1 MRTVIPM
8 LVATTLLTACTQ
20 RPDALADQA
29 TVADPLRAP
38 ADFASIADTHARSV
52 ALYGEVSR
60 VIESP
65 RCMNCHPDTRRP
77 TQGDD
82 LHAHVPFIQAGI
94 EGHGTGGL
102 TCATCHQAA
111 NVATFAEPA
120 SIPGNPRWALAPAS
134 MAWQGK
140 TRGEICRQI
149 KDPARNGGHTL
160 AQIHHHMA
168 EDKLVG
174 WAWNPGP
181 GRKPAPGT
189 QAALGSLLT
198 AWIDTGA
205 ACPDG

>member
-1 MRTVIPM
+1 MRPFISTIAAATL
-8 LVATTLLTACTQ
+8 LVACTH
-20 RPDALADQA
+20 RPTSAVDQ
-29 TVADPLRAP
+29 TKVADPLRTP
-38 ADFASIADTHARSV
+38 ADFAAIADAHARSV

-65 RCMNCHPDTRRP
+65 RCLNCHPATRRP

-82 LHAHVPFIQAGI
+82 LHPHVPYVLAGI
-94 EGHGTGGL
+94 EGHGTAGV
-102 TCATCHQAA
+102 TCATCHQSA

-120 SIPGNPRWALAPAS
+120 TIPGNPRWALAPAS

-140 TRGEICRQI
+140 SRGDICRQI

-174 WAWNPGP
+174 WAWTPGM

-189 QAALGSLLT
+189 QAALGDLLT
-198 AWIDTGA
+198 AWIETGA
-205 ACPDG
+205 ACPEG